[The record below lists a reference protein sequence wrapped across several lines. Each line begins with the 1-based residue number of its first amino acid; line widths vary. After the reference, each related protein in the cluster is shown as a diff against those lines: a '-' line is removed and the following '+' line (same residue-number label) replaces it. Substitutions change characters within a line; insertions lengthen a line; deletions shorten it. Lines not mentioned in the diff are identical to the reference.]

1 MVEISNS
8 NPFGGLAQ
16 GGGGINTTGGG
27 YNPPQT
33 NFLGAVMD
41 MRRQASEDAIRQQQ
55 VDLAKAKLLEEQ
67 QRLEA
72 DKRMGAY
79 ASSAFDP
86 DSGEVNM
93 PDFLTHVAGDP
104 LTQPRF
110 TQAYEFALQ
119 SGKTSSDIVKNRVS
133 AAADKASGLGRAS
146 FSVLEVAAQEGR
158 DPTSADVAAAIS
170 NQITL
175 GNLSASEGKKIMMGL
190 PPNGPKLTSAL
201 KQFSLEA
208 NQSKEA
214 LDRTMGVIS
223 SRPTADASGTEQV
236 VTGFGNQQEAIPGSQ
251 RKDVLTPGQRSEMV
265 DVETTA
271 PDGSK
276 QTIKMTK
283 EEYLKQ
289 KGQTGM
295 LPGQQ
300 EQGAAPAL
308 VPPPSERQQAESAAT
323 VKTNTD
329 FKESVNTEAE
339 QAGVNKGMLR
349 LAKHELKNIRT
360 GGGASYNIMA
370 ANVAQALGA
379 PQEAI
384 DAIANGSKSSSE
396 IVSGLNTLLSVRN
409 FKAVTEQA
417 NRDLGQMEFQRMIGS
432 GFSIDNSKEANN
444 KIISY
449 MLGAQELRSKR
460 ADALQSWTKAGKS
473 VEDFR
478 PAWQKKER
486 EWIQRGILRDPDD
499 TISLADYKKG
509 KRVEGF

>member
-8 NPFGGLAQ
+8 NPFGGLAS
-16 GGGGINTTGGG
+16 GGGGINTSGGG

-41 MRRQASEDAIRQQQ
+41 MRRQAGEDAIRQQQ

-67 QRLEA
+67 QRQEA
-72 DKRMGAY
+72 DKRMSAWASMAY
-79 ASSAFDP
+79 DP
-86 DSGEVNM
+86 DSGEINM
-93 PDFLTHVAGDP
+93 PEFLTHVAGDP

-110 TQAYEFALQ
+110 TDAYTYAIQ
-119 SGKTSSDIVKNRVS
+119 SGKTTSEIMKNRVS
-133 AAADKASGLGRAS
+133 AAGDKAAGLGRAA
-146 FSVLEVAAQEGR
+146 FGVLEVAAKEGR
-158 DPTSADVAAAIS
+158 DPTGADVAAAIS

-175 GNLSASEGKKIMMGL
+175 GNLSASEGKKL
-190 PPNGPKLTSAL
+190 LNSLKPDGPQLTAQL

-214 LDRTMGVIS
+214 LDRTMGVITTQ
-223 SRPTADASGTEQV
+223 PTADSSGTEQV
-236 VTGFGNQQEAIPGSQ
+236 VTGLGGQQTKVPGSE
-251 RKDVLTPGQRSEMV
+251 RKNVLTPGEQIQTQKV
-265 DVETTA
+265 IG
-271 PDGSK
+271 PDGREH
-276 QTIKMTK
+276 T
-283 EEYLKQ
+283 L
-289 KGQTGM
+289 TGAQIAGATGRGDIV
-295 LPGQQ
+295 PG
-300 EQGAAPAL
+300 GAAGGTSSGELGVGPT
-308 VPPPSERQQAESAAT
+308 PRETQETAET
-323 VKTNTD
+323 VKSNAA
-329 FKESVNTEAE
+329 FKEQVNTESE

-349 LAKHELKNIRT
+349 LAQHELKNIRT

-370 ANVAQALGA
+370 SNVAQALGA
-379 PQEAI
+379 PEEVYN
-384 DAIANGSKSSSE
+384 AIANGSKASSE

-417 NRDLGQMEFQRMIGS
+417 NRDLGQMEFARMIGS

-444 KIISY
+444 KIINY

-460 ADALQSWTKAGKS
+460 ADALQAWTKSGKS

-486 EWIQRGILRDPDD
+486 EWIQRGILRNPDD

-509 KRVEGF
+509 KRAEGF